1 MKPYLLYPVLEQLI
15 VSPFC
20 TTFQLAK
27 QAGLSEK
34 TVRTYLKQA
43 DALLAA
49 FSLTLT
55 RKPGCGI
62 TLSGSRENMMKLQT
76 YLLDEKTRC
85 PLILPRERVS
95 YILYSLLRFS
105 RPLRMFQLEETLHIS
120 RSSLYADIRKAE
132 QWLRT
137 YQLSISHTRSGI
149 QILQGEKRI
158 RKALAQLVN
167 ELHEARTITFHKPL
181 NDFVE
186 ACFSDNTVKRNILLY
201 IRQFEVCSFLQLNQ
215 ADKEYVSVLYYIALD
230 RISRG
235 NHVHMHSPNP
245 LQKTALFQQ
254 LMHLRKEIEHH
265 LQQTIPEEELSYA
278 LSVLLTLKNTNTGLL
293 DRKSVV

>member
-1 MKPYLLYPVLEQLI
+1 MKPYFLYPVLEQLI

-27 QAGLSEK
+27 QVGLSEK

-49 FSLTLT
+49 FSMTLT

-137 YQLSISHTRSGI
+137 YQLSISHTRSG
-149 QILQGEKRI
+149 
-158 RKALAQLVN
+158 
-167 ELHEARTITFHKPL
+167 
-181 NDFVE
+181 
-186 ACFSDNTVKRNILLY
+186 
-201 IRQFEVCSFLQLNQ
+201 
-215 ADKEYVSVLYYIALD
+215 
-230 RISRG
+230 
-235 NHVHMHSPNP
+235 
-245 LQKTALFQQ
+245 
-254 LMHLRKEIEHH
+254 
-265 LQQTIPEEELSYA
+265 
-278 LSVLLTLKNTNTGLL
+278 
-293 DRKSVV
+293 